1 MDTLFNQVK
10 PHFDRHQ
17 KTSNVEFEIRLGKV
31 NNKMFDTN
39 VGRETFEKLTRALD
53 KYTEWESVKKIH
65 QSVYYKGDTRIV
77 VDENTDDTVCMKKT
91 PIVKENLV
99 LERRPLDVRFAV
111 GLEIPVEQADGDVMD
126 LVRIKNRTSYIRN
139 NLSIDMTT
147 VTGQGDDPDDEEGE
161 RFEVE
166 LEIIDPL
173 KVKTRDELYNII
185 HKVHN
190 ILEVL

>member
-111 GLEIPVEQADGDVMD
+111 SLEIPVEQADGDVMD

>member
-1 MDTLFNQVK
+1 
-10 PHFDRHQ
+10 
-17 KTSNVEFEIRLGKV
+17 
-31 NNKMFDTN
+31 
-39 VGRETFEKLTRALD
+39 
-53 KYTEWESVKKIH
+53 
-65 QSVYYKGDTRIV
+65 
-77 VDENTDDTVCMKKT
+77 MKKT

-111 GLEIPVEQADGDVMD
+111 SLEIPVEQADGDVMD

>member
-91 PIVKENLV
+91 
-99 LERRPLDVRFAV
+99 
-111 GLEIPVEQADGDVMD
+111 
-126 LVRIKNRTSYIRN
+126 S
-139 NLSIDMTT
+139 
-147 VTGQGDDPDDEEGE
+147 
-161 RFEVE
+161 
-166 LEIIDPL
+166 
-173 KVKTRDELYNII
+173 
-185 HKVHN
+185 
-190 ILEVL
+190 

>member
-53 KYTEWESVKKIH
+53 KYTEWESGKKIH

-111 GLEIPVEQADGDVMD
+111 SLEIPVEQADGDVMD

>member
-17 KTSNVEFEIRLGKV
+17 KTNNVEFELRLGKV

-39 VGRETFEKLTRALD
+39 VGKETFEKLTRALE
-53 KYTEWESVKKIH
+53 KYTEWEEVKKVH
-65 QSVYYKGDTRIV
+65 QSVYYKGDTRVI
-77 VDENTDDTVCMKKT
+77 VDEDTDETVCMKKT
-91 PIVKENLV
+91 PMLKENLV
-99 LERRPLDVRFAV
+99 LEGRPLDVRFA
-111 GLEIPVEQADGDVMD
+111 LSTEMPVEQEDGDAMD
-126 LVRIKNRTSYIRN
+126 SVRIKNRTSYIRK
-139 NLSIDMTT
+139 NLSIDMTV

-161 RFEVE
+161 RYEVE

-173 KVKTRDELYNII
+173 KVQSRDQLYNII

>member
-1 MDTLFNQVK
+1 M
-10 PHFDRHQ
+10 
-17 KTSNVEFEIRLGKV
+17 EFELRLGKV

-39 VGRETFEKLTRALD
+39 IGRETFERLDHALK
-53 KYTEWESVKKIH
+53 KYTGWEQVKQTH
-65 QSVYYKGDTRIV
+65 QSVYYKGNTRVI
-77 VDENTDDTVCMKKT
+77 VDEDTDDTECMKKV

-99 LERRPLDVRFAV
+99 LEGRPLDVRFAFST
-111 GLEIPVEQADGDVMD
+111 ETPCEQDEDGDVMD
-126 LVRIKNRTSYIRN
+126 SVRVKHRTSYIRK
-139 NLSIDMTT
+139 NLSIDMTV

-161 RFEVE
+161 RYEVE
-166 LEIIDPL
+166 LEVIDPR

>member
-111 GLEIPVEQADGDVMD
+111 SLEIPVEQADGDVMD

-147 VTGQGDDPDDEEGE
+147 VTGQGDDPDDEERE

>member
-17 KTSNVEFEIRLGKV
+17 RTNNVEFELRLGKV

-39 VGRETFEKLTRALD
+39 VGKETFEKLTRALE
-53 KYTEWESVKKIH
+53 KYTGWEEVKKVH
-65 QSVYYKGDTRIV
+65 QSVYYKGDTRVI
-77 VDENTDDTVCMKKT
+77 VDEDTDETVCMKKT
-91 PIVKENLV
+91 PMFKENLV
-99 LERRPLDVRFAV
+99 LEGRPLDVRFA
-111 GLEIPVEQADGDVMD
+111 LSTEIPVEQEDGDVMD
-126 LVRIKNRTSYIRN
+126 SVRIKKRTSYIRK
-139 NLSIDMTT
+139 NLSIDMTV
-147 VTGQGDDPDDEEGE
+147 VTGQGDDPDDEDGE
-161 RFEVE
+161 RYEVE

-173 KVKTRDELYNII
+173 KVQSRDELYNII